1 MSMPAAVV
9 AAAVVTS
16 AVIQSNAQKRAAD
29 KAASATRDANQLQK
43 DQYWQ
48 TREDNLPLMDVRN
61 ALLPRVQELAMQ
73 DSNITAQDVLSY
85 PGYQFGMDQGT
96 RALQGSSAARGSL
109 HSGATLKALNK
120 FGNDYATTKF
130 GDVFNIKQT
139 ALGNNFN
146 RAMGA
151 AGMGQSGV
159 QQTQQAGSNY
169 ANNVGQNLLGNAN
182 FQGAAGMAQ
191 ANTLGN
197 LLNRGSSYIGSGSG
211 YGGQVGQQSN
221 MFTNRGWG
229 SNLANGYSNDDVY
242 WN

>member
-1 MSMPAAVV
+1 MPAAVV

-48 TREDNLPLMDVRN
+48 TREDNLPLMDLRN
-61 ALLPRVQELAMQ
+61 TLLPRIQELAQQ
-73 DSNITAQDVLSY
+73 DSGATPQEVLSD

-96 RALQGSSAARGSL
+96 RALQGSAAARGGL
-109 HSGATLKALNK
+109 YSGATMKALNK

-130 GDVFNIKQT
+130 GDVFNRKQT
-139 ALGNNFN
+139 AIGNNFN

-151 AGMGQSGV
+151 AGMGQAGV
-159 QQTQQAGSNY
+159 QQTQHAGSNY
-169 ANNVGQNLLGNAN
+169 ANNVGQNLLSNAN

-191 ANTLGN
+191 ANAWGN
-197 LLNRGSSYIGSGSG
+197 LLNRGSSYFIGG
-211 YGGQVGQQSN
+211 
-221 MFTNRGWG
+221 F
-229 SNLANGYSNDDVY
+229 
-242 WN
+242 